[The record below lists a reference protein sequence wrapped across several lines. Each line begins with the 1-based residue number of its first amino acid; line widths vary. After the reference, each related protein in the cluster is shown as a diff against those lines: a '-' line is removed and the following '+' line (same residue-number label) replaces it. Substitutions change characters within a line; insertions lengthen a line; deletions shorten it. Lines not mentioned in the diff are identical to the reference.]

1 MAKKELTKEDC
12 ENYVI
17 CFVSGQIEVYDW
29 IDLITNNK
37 EIREEYNTWQ
47 TRQI

>member
-1 MAKKELTKEDC
+1 MNICYIITYIDDVDNEEDC

-37 EIREEYNTWQ
+37 EIREE
-47 TRQI
+47 